1 MATLAT
7 IAQKTGVADPDLNT
21 VFKFLNDAAS
31 PQAETKDPLRLLAPI
46 VNKAHRRANKL
57 MLSLGKQRPART
69 QAISVGTAFG
79 DFTDYYITLTGVV
92 PPTDGAKK
100 DLLAAEVDYVR
111 DMVVFTYSLLKDVG
125 GKPTVRWDA
134 VPLAGDRRAF
144 YSEELLRLK
153 KGRLIPDFASE
164 ESLASRGRAMGFV
177 SWILFVLWILWM
189 TGLWRF
195 ILIWLGVEALE

>member
-21 VFKFLNDAAS
+21 VFRFLDDAAS
-31 PQAETKDPLRLLAPI
+31 PQAETKDPLRLVAPI

-57 MLSLGKQRPART
+57 LLSLGKHRPART
-69 QAISVGTAFG
+69 HAISTGTAFG

-111 DMVVFTYSLLKDVG
+111 DLVVFTYNLLVDVG
-125 GKPTVRWDA
+125 GKPTVIWNA
-134 VPLAGDRRAF
+134 VPLAEDRRAF

-164 ESLASRGRAMGFV
+164 ESLARKGRAASWV
-177 SWILFVLWILWM
+177 SWIFFVLWILWM
-189 TGLWRF
+189 TGIWRL